1 MPKIVPLTQKQVCK
15 SVSILCS
22 LLNHADQ
29 DKSLHIVPHFHL
41 LGIIGTLLAPLL
53 AGGTVICTRDFIAP
67 DFLSLLKNYR
77 PTFYC
82 AGPAHHQAILHE
94 LKKVPPG
101 ELKNNSLQY
110 IRSVSAPLPAHVRQE
125 LETLLGVP
133 IIENYAMTESPNIT
147 INMSR
152 KEGSVGIPI
161 IESLVIMDEDG
172 TRLGTFE
179 NGEVAIS
186 RRRCFQWL

>member
-1 MPKIVPLTQKQVCK
+1 MYPLPRNK
-15 SVSILCS
+15 SANLLVSYAS
-22 LLNHADQ
+22 LLHHTDQ

-41 LGIIGTLLAPLL
+41 LGIIGTLLAPLSWRGNGHL
-53 AGGTVICTRDFIAP
+53 YQGFYSP

-101 ELKNNSLQY
+101 ELKNNSLRY

-133 IIENYAMTESPNIT
+133 IIESYAMTESPNIT

-172 TRLGTFE
+172 TSLGTFE
-179 NGEVAIS
+179 NGEVAIQ
-186 RRRCFQWL
+186 RRSCFQRV